1 MTKNQAAAFIN
12 SQVAIF
18 QCRLEGMLAE
28 NRQRKVC
35 GHSPAYTEEA
45 FSELEA
51 EFSSVIGHNAVM
63 QTFFD
68 STDS

>member
-1 MTKNQAAAFIN
+1 MTQAQAAAFIN

-18 QCRLEGMLAE
+18 QCRLEGMKAE
-28 NRQRKVC
+28 NRQREVC

-51 EFSSVIGHNAVM
+51 EFSSVISHNAVI
-63 QTFFD
+63 QTFLD
-68 STDS
+68 VEYS